1 MNSIRWIVASMFV
14 GLLATACG
22 ESTPPSEPAAEN
34 LGDVQ
39 QALPSSYI
47 FTTYYHEAAKINEVG
62 WCVSPSTCSGPT
74 TQCSGV
80 KTVYK
85 TAENQ
90 TCP

>member
-1 MNSIRWIVASMFV
+1 MNSIRWIVASMLV

-22 ESTPPSEPAAEN
+22 ESTPPSEPEAER

-39 QALPSSYI
+39 QPLPSSYI

-62 WCVSPSTCSGPT
+62 WCVSPSICSGAN

-85 TAENQ
+85 TAETQ
-90 TCP
+90 TCN